1 MGEKVSITRALKE
14 LKLLDERIKKEITGT
29 LFADVYQGR
38 SDKAIISGITKAEFE
53 TRASTRLQSIEDLI
67 KRRNKIKS
75 ALLLSNSNTKVT
87 IAGKEFLVV
96 EAIDQKS
103 AIEYER
109 MLIEKMRKDITLVKK
124 KSDENRAVLEGRID
138 KMLEQTLGT
147 EKKVDESTY
156 KQIADPIM
164 EANELKIL
172 DPVKVEKI
180 IDEKDKYIDEFL
192 AEVDFVLSESNS
204 KTEIEL

>member
-103 AIEYER
+103 AIEYEK